1 MFDPAPHA
9 MSRASPPWSG
19 RLARKRP
26 RWTVLRYGRSNW
38 STWYRSWL
46 SSSHNRR
53 WSASCCFA
61 VFTLAH
67 LLASGDDRV
76 DDARLLLRLKSDR
89 AREAQRLSMQTLAH
103 GACERRRRA
112 SVRLRLVDGLPQRT
126 RLDLSGAEVTHERA
140 GIHPEFHGID
150 EHRVQPPRALRPG
163 RLAHQR

>member
-38 STWYRSWL
+38 STWYCSWL

-61 VFTLAH
+61 VFMLAH

-89 AREAQRLSMQTLAH
+89 ARQAQRLSVQTLTDRTS
-103 GACERRRRA
+103 ERRRHA
-112 SVRLRLVDGLPQRT
+112 SVRLRLMDGLPQRS
-126 RLDLSGAEVTHERA
+126 RLDLSFAEAAHERT
-140 GIHPEFHGID
+140 GVHPEFHGID
-150 EHRVQPPRALRPG
+150 EHRVQPPRALRPWC
-163 RLAHQR
+163 LAHHR